1 MSISDRLEDKAKKS
15 KNKKASLGTD
25 IDLEDYGSE
34 SRPHGDIEALEML
47 PQDVQTAALSAG
59 VSLGGESSGDYFQ
72 MDQSAVHVGSSLKGV
87 EVMEIE
93 SALKKHSYLK
103 DYFWKLVP
111 IDTDKY
117 TADVGMHPPAGYFIR
132 AKPGTKTVFPL
143 KTCLYMG
150 GQNQRQRVH
159 NVVIA
164 EEGSDLRI
172 ITGCTTPVHA
182 GRGLHLGVSEV
193 YVKKGAH
200 VSFTMVHNWGEDV
213 EVRPRG
219 ASYVE
224 EGGSIS
230 ENYITLSPVKTLQAF
245 PTAHLA
251 GEGAVASFNTIM
263 YSSRGKIDIGNQT
276 VLSAPNTSAE
286 SISGVISTG
295 GEIINRG
302 RMVGKVPNVRAHLEC
317 VGLIL
322 TEKGRIYSIPELDG
336 WCGGLDMSHEA
347 AVGKISQVELEY
359 LMARGLSANEAT
371 SVIVRGF
378 LDVEIKGLP
387 PALKEEIDKITE
399 MEEIYGGS

>member
-1 MSISDRLEDKAKKS
+1 MSMSRLEEKAKKAAD
-15 KNKKASLGTD
+15 KKAALGTD
-25 IDLEDYGSE
+25 IDIESYESE
-34 SRPHGDIEALEML
+34 SEDFGEIEALEML

-59 VSLGGESSGDYFQ
+59 VSLSGEAAGDYFQ
-72 MDQSAVHVGSSLKGV
+72 VDQSPVHRGSSMEGI
-87 EVMEIE
+87 EVMDIA
-93 SALKKHSYLK
+93 SALKEHSYLE

-132 AKPGTKTVFPL
+132 ARPGTKTVFPL
-143 KTCLYMG
+143 KTCLFMG
-150 GQNQRQRVH
+150 GKNKRQRVH
-159 NVVIA
+159 NLVIA
-164 EEGSDLRI
+164 EEGSELHI
-172 ITGCTTPVHA
+172 ITGCTTPSHA

-200 VSFTMVHNWGEDV
+200 VTFTMVHNWGEEV

-219 ASYVE
+219 ASLVE
-224 EGGSIS
+224 AGGSIS
-230 ENYITLSPVKTLQAF
+230 ENYITLTPVKSLQAF
-245 PTAHLA
+245 PTATLA
-251 GEGAVASFNTIM
+251 GEGAIATFNTIM
-263 YSSRGKIDIGNQT
+263 YARRGNIDIGNQT
-276 VLSAPNTSAE
+276 ILAAPYTSAE
-286 SISGVISTG
+286 SISRVVSTG

-302 RMVGKVPNVRAHLEC
+302 RMVGKVPDIRAHVEC

-359 LMARGLSANEAT
+359 LMARGLSTDEAT

-387 PALKEEIDKITE
+387 PALKEEIQKITKL
-399 MEEIYGGS
+399 EEIHGGS

>member
-1 MSISDRLEDKAKKS
+1 MSRLEEKAKKAAD
-15 KNKKASLGTD
+15 KKAALGTD
-25 IDLEDYGSE
+25 VDIESYDSE
-34 SRPHGDIEALEML
+34 SEEFGEIEALEML
-47 PQDVQTAALSAG
+47 PEDVQTAALSAG
-59 VSLGGESSGDYFQ
+59 VSLSGESAGDYFQ
-72 MDQSAVHVGSSLKGV
+72 VDQSAVHQVSSVEGV
-87 EVMEIE
+87 EVMEIGA
-93 SALKKHSYLK
+93 ALKKHSYLE

-111 IDTDKY
+111 IDADKF

-150 GQNQRQRVH
+150 GKNKRQRVH

-164 EEGSDLRI
+164 EEGSQLHI
-172 ITGCTTPVHA
+172 ITGCTTPSHA

-200 VSFTMVHNWGEDV
+200 VTFTMVHNWGEDI

-219 ASYVE
+219 ASQVE
-224 EGGSIS
+224 AGGSIS
-230 ENYITLSPVKTLQAF
+230 ENYITLTPVKSLQAF
-245 PTAHLA
+245 PTANLV

-263 YSSRGKIDIGNQT
+263 YARRGNIDIGNQT
-276 VLSAPNTSAE
+276 ILAAPHTSAE
-286 SISGVISTG
+286 SISRVVSTG

-302 RMVGKVPNVRAHLEC
+302 RMVGKVPDIRAHVEC

-359 LMARGLSANEAT
+359 LMARGLSTDEAT

-387 PALKEEIDKITE
+387 PALKEEIQKITKL
-399 MEEIYGGS
+399 EEIHGGS

>member
-1 MSISDRLEDKAKKS
+1 MSMSRLEEKAKKAAD
-15 KNKKASLGTD
+15 KKAALGTD
-25 IDLEDYGSE
+25 VDIESYDSE
-34 SRPHGDIEALEML
+34 SEEFGEIEALEML
-47 PQDVQTAALSAG
+47 PEDVQTAALSAG
-59 VSLGGESSGDYFQ
+59 VSLSGESAGDYFQ
-72 MDQSAVHVGSSLKGV
+72 VDQSAVHQVSSVEGV
-87 EVMEIE
+87 EVMEIGA
-93 SALKKHSYLK
+93 ALKKHSYLE

-111 IDTDKY
+111 IDADKF

-150 GQNQRQRVH
+150 GKNKRQRVH

-164 EEGSDLRI
+164 EEGSQLHI
-172 ITGCTTPVHA
+172 ITGCTTPSHA

-200 VSFTMVHNWGEDV
+200 VTFTMVHNWGEDI

-219 ASYVE
+219 ASQVE
-224 EGGSIS
+224 AGGSIS
-230 ENYITLSPVKTLQAF
+230 ENYITLTPVKSLQAF
-245 PTAHLA
+245 PTANLV

-263 YSSRGKIDIGNQT
+263 YARRGNIDIGNQT
-276 VLSAPNTSAE
+276 ILAAPHTSAE
-286 SISGVISTG
+286 SISRVVSTG

-302 RMVGKVPNVRAHLEC
+302 RMVGKVPDIRAHVEC

-359 LMARGLSANEAT
+359 LMARGLSTDEAT

-387 PALKEEIDKITE
+387 PALKEEIKKITKL
-399 MEEIYGGS
+399 EEIHGGS

>member
-1 MSISDRLEDKAKKS
+1 MSRLEEKAKKAAD
-15 KNKKASLGTD
+15 KKAALGTD
-25 IDLEDYGSE
+25 IDIESYESE
-34 SRPHGDIEALEML
+34 SEDFGEIEALEML

-59 VSLGGESSGDYFQ
+59 VSLSGEAAGDYFQ
-72 MDQSAVHVGSSLKGV
+72 VDQSPVHRGSSMEGI
-87 EVMEIE
+87 EVMDIA
-93 SALKKHSYLK
+93 SALKEHSYLE

-132 AKPGTKTVFPL
+132 ARPGTKTVFPL
-143 KTCLYMG
+143 KTCLFMG
-150 GQNQRQRVH
+150 GKNKRQRVH
-159 NVVIA
+159 NLVIA
-164 EEGSDLRI
+164 EEGSELHI
-172 ITGCTTPVHA
+172 ITGCTTPSHA

-200 VSFTMVHNWGEDV
+200 VTFTMVHNWGEEV

-219 ASYVE
+219 ASLVE
-224 EGGSIS
+224 AGGSIS
-230 ENYITLSPVKTLQAF
+230 ENYITLTPVKSLQAF
-245 PTAHLA
+245 PTATLA
-251 GEGAVASFNTIM
+251 GEGAIATFNTIM
-263 YSSRGKIDIGNQT
+263 YARRGNIDIGNQT
-276 VLSAPNTSAE
+276 ILAAPYTSAE
-286 SISGVISTG
+286 SISRVVSTG

-302 RMVGKVPNVRAHLEC
+302 RMVGKVPDIRAHVEC

-359 LMARGLSANEAT
+359 LMARGLSTDEAT

-387 PALKEEIDKITE
+387 PALKEEIQKITKL
-399 MEEIYGGS
+399 EEIHGGS

>member
-1 MSISDRLEDKAKKS
+1 MSMSRLEEKAKKA
-15 KNKKASLGTD
+15 KDKKAALGTD
-25 IDLEDYGSE
+25 VDIESYEPASE
-34 SRPHGDIEALEML
+34 EFGEIEALEML
-47 PQDVQTAALSAG
+47 PEDVQTAALSAG
-59 VSLGGESSGDYFQ
+59 VSLSGESAGDYFQ
-72 MDQSAVHVGSSLKGV
+72 VDQSVVHRESAMEGV
-87 EVMEIE
+87 EVMEIGA
-93 SALKKHSYLK
+93 ALKKHSYLA

-111 IDTDKY
+111 IDADKF

-150 GQNQRQRVH
+150 GKNKRQRVH

-164 EEGSDLRI
+164 EEGSDLHI
-172 ITGCTTPVHA
+172 ITGCTTPSHA

-193 YVKKGAH
+193 YVKKNAH
-200 VSFTMVHNWGEDV
+200 VTFTMVHNWGEDI

-219 ASYVE
+219 ASQVE
-224 EGGSIS
+224 AGGSIS
-230 ENYITLSPVKTLQAF
+230 ENYITLTPVKSLQAF
-245 PTAHLA
+245 PTANLV

-263 YSSRGKIDIGNQT
+263 YARRGNIDIGNQT
-276 VLSAPNTSAE
+276 ILAAPHTSAE
-286 SISGVISTG
+286 SISRVVSTG

-302 RMVGKVPNVRAHLEC
+302 RMVGKVPDIRAHVEC

-359 LMARGLSANEAT
+359 LMARGLSTNEAT

-387 PALKEEIDKITE
+387 PALKEEIQKITKL
-399 MEEIYGGS
+399 EEIHGGS

>member
-1 MSISDRLEDKAKKS
+1 MSISDRLEDKAKKA
-15 KNKKASLGTD
+15 KEKKASLGTD
-25 IDLEDYGSE
+25 IDLEGYGSE
-34 SRPHGDIEALEML
+34 ARSHGDIEALEML

-72 MDQSAVHVGSSLKGV
+72 MDQSAVHVDSSLEGV
-87 EVMEIE
+87 EVTEIGA
-93 SALKKHSYLK
+93 ALKKHSYLK
-103 DYFWKLVP
+103 DYFWKLIP

-117 TADVGMHPPAGYFIR
+117 TADVGMHPPAGYFVR
-132 AKPGTKTVFPL
+132 AKPGTRTVFPL

-164 EEGSDLRI
+164 EEESDLRI
-172 ITGCTTPVHA
+172 ITGCTTPAHA
-182 GRGLHLGVSEV
+182 GRGLHLGVTEI

-200 VSFTMVHNWGEDV
+200 VSLTMV
-213 EVRPRG
+213 VRPRG

-251 GEGAVASFNTIM
+251 GEGAVASFNTIV

-276 VLSAPNTSAE
+276 VLSAPKTSAE
-286 SISGVISTG
+286 SISRVISTG

-302 RMVGKVPNVRAHLEC
+302 RLVGKVPDIRAHLEC

-387 PALKEEIDKITE
+387 PALTEEIDKITE

>member
-1 MSISDRLEDKAKKS
+1 MSMSRLEEKAKKALD
-15 KNKKASLGTD
+15 KKAALGTD
-25 IDLEDYGSE
+25 IDIESYESE
-34 SRPHGDIEALEML
+34 SEDFGEIEALEML
-47 PQDVQTAALSAG
+47 PEDVQTAALNAG
-59 VSLGGESSGDYFQ
+59 VSLSGESAGDYFQ
-72 MDQSAVHVGSSLKGV
+72 VDQSPVHKESAIEGI
-87 EVMEIE
+87 EVMDIAA
-93 SALKKHSYLK
+93 ALKEHSYLE

-111 IDTDKY
+111 IDADKF
-117 TADVGMHPPAGYFIR
+117 TADVGMHPPAGYFVR

-150 GQNQRQRVH
+150 GHNKRQRVH

-164 EEGSDLRI
+164 EEGSDLHI
-172 ITGCTTPVHA
+172 ITGCTTPSHA

-200 VSFTMVHNWGEDV
+200 VTFTMVHNWGEDV

-219 ASYVE
+219 ASRVE
-224 EGGSIS
+224 AGGSIS
-230 ENYITLSPVKTLQAF
+230 ENYITLTPVKSLQAF
-245 PTAHLA
+245 PTANLV
-251 GEGAVASFNTIM
+251 GEGAVATFNTIM
-263 YSSRGKIDIGNQT
+263 YARRGNIDIGNQT
-276 VLSAPNTSAE
+276 ILAAPHTSAE
-286 SISGVISTG
+286 SISRVVSTG

-302 RMVGKVPNVRAHLEC
+302 RMVGKVPDIRAHVEC

-347 AVGKISQVELEY
+347 AVGKISQAELEY
-359 LMARGLSANEAT
+359 LMARGLSTDEAT

-387 PALKEEIDKITE
+387 PALKEEIKNITKL
-399 MEEIYGGS
+399 EEIHGGS

>member
-1 MSISDRLEDKAKKS
+1 MPMSRLE
-15 KNKKASLGTD
+15 KKANAAKDKKAALGTD
-25 IDLEDYGSE
+25 IDLETYEPESEDYGE
-34 SRPHGDIEALEML
+34 VEALDML
-47 PQDVQTAALSAG
+47 PQEVQQAALNAG
-59 VSLGGESSGDYFQ
+59 VSLSGKSSGDYFQ
-72 MDQSAVHVGSSLKGV
+72 LGQSAVHKETSAEG
-87 EVMEIE
+87 IE
-93 SALKKHSYLK
+93 LIDIGTALKKHDYLK

-117 TADVGMHPPAGYFIR
+117 TADVGRHPPAGYFIR

-150 GQNQRQRVH
+150 GKNQRQRVH

-164 EEGSDLRI
+164 EEGSDLHI
-172 ITGCTTPVHA
+172 ITGCTTPSHA

-230 ENYITLSPVKTLQAF
+230 ENYITLTPVKSLQAF
-245 PTAHLA
+245 PTATLA

-263 YSSRGKIDIGNQT
+263 YSRRGNIDIGNQT
-276 VLSAPNTSAE
+276 ILQAPHTSAE
-286 SISGVISTG
+286 SISRVVSTG

-302 RMVGKVPNVRAHLEC
+302 RMVGKVPEIRAHVEC

-347 AVGKISQVELEY
+347 AVGKISQEELEY
-359 LMARGLSANEAT
+359 LMARGLSADEAT

-387 PALKEEIDKITE
+387 QALKDEINNITKLE
-399 MEEIYGGS
+399 DIYGAS

>member
-1 MSISDRLEDKAKKS
+1 MSRLEEKAKKAAD
-15 KNKKASLGTD
+15 KKAALGTD
-25 IDLEDYGSE
+25 VDIE
-34 SRPHGDIEALEML
+34 SYDSASDDFGEIEALEML
-47 PQDVQTAALSAG
+47 PADVQTAALSAG
-59 VSLGGESSGDYFQ
+59 VSLSGESAGDYFQ
-72 MDQSAVHVGSSLKGV
+72 VDQSAVHRGSVV
-87 EVMEIE
+87 EGIEVEEIGA
-93 SALKKHSYLK
+93 ALKKHSYLA

-111 IDTDKY
+111 IDADKY
-117 TADVGMHPPAGYFIR
+117 TADVGMHPPAGYFVR

-143 KTCLYMG
+143 KTCLFMG
-150 GQNQRQRVH
+150 GKNKRQRVH

-164 EEGSDLRI
+164 EEGSQLHI
-172 ITGCTTPVHA
+172 ITGCTTPSHA

-193 YVKKGAH
+193 YVKKNAH
-200 VSFTMVHNWGEDV
+200 VTFTMVHNWGEEV

-219 ASYVE
+219 ASQVE
-224 EGGSIS
+224 AGGSIS
-230 ENYITLSPVKTLQAF
+230 ENYITLTPVKSLQAF
-245 PTAHLA
+245 PTANLV

-263 YSSRGKIDIGNQT
+263 YARRGNIDIGNQT
-276 VLSAPNTSAE
+276 ILEAPKTSAE
-286 SISGVISTG
+286 SISRVVSTG

-302 RMVGKVPNVRAHLEC
+302 RMVGKVPDIRAHVEC

-359 LMARGLSANEAT
+359 LMARGLSTDEAT

-387 PALKEEIDKITE
+387 PALKEEIQKITKL
-399 MEEIYGGS
+399 EEIHGGS

>member
-1 MSISDRLEDKAKKS
+1 MSMSRLEEKAKKAAD
-15 KNKKASLGTD
+15 KKAALGTD
-25 IDLEDYGSE
+25 IDIESYESE
-34 SRPHGDIEALEML
+34 SEDFGEIEALEML

-59 VSLGGESSGDYFQ
+59 VSLSGEAAGDYFQ
-72 MDQSAVHVGSSLKGV
+72 VDQSPVHRGSSMEGI
-87 EVMEIE
+87 EVMDIA
-93 SALKKHSYLK
+93 SALKEHSYLE

-132 AKPGTKTVFPL
+132 ARPGTKTVFPL
-143 KTCLYMG
+143 KTCLFMG
-150 GQNQRQRVH
+150 GKNKRQRVH
-159 NVVIA
+159 NLVIA
-164 EEGSDLRI
+164 EEGSELHI
-172 ITGCTTPVHA
+172 ITGCTTPSHA

-200 VSFTMVHNWGEDV
+200 VTFTMVHNWGEEV

-219 ASYVE
+219 ASLVE
-224 EGGSIS
+224 AGGSIS
-230 ENYITLSPVKTLQAF
+230 ENYITLTPVKSLQAF
-245 PTAHLA
+245 PTATLA
-251 GEGAVASFNTIM
+251 GEGAIATFNTIM
-263 YSSRGKIDIGNQT
+263 YARRGNIDIGNQT
-276 VLSAPNTSAE
+276 ILAAPYTSAE
-286 SISGVISTG
+286 SISRVVSTG

-302 RMVGKVPNVRAHLEC
+302 RMVGQVPDIRAHVEC

-359 LMARGLSANEAT
+359 LMARGLSTDEAT

-387 PALKEEIDKITE
+387 PALKEEIQKITKL
-399 MEEIYGGS
+399 EEIHGGS